1 MIAPPSTVDEAQR
14 RRRVRRS
21 LWLWALV
28 AGGFY
33 LAFVAMTLVRG
44 WK

>member
-1 MIAPPSTVDEAQR
+1 MSAPVTAVDEAQR

-21 LWLWALV
+21 VWLWALV
-28 AGGFY
+28 AGAFY

>member
-1 MIAPPSTVDEAQR
+1 MGAPVTAVDQAVR

-21 LWLWALV
+21 AWLWALV

-33 LAFVAMTLVRG
+33 LAFVALTLLRG